1 MYSFLAASIS
11 LHRQKYYHIAKVA
24 DLGKINP
31 ALGLDSVIK
40 ALVPADYTVD
50 TMLLT
55 FPDFLAD
62 LSKVLSKTSKSTI
75 QSYLIWSV
83 ITAFASSVEA
93 PEVEPITRLSN
104 VLAGRV
110 RQS

>member
-1 MYSFLAASIS
+1 M
-11 LHRQKYYHIAKVA
+11 A
-24 DLGKINP
+24 DLAKIGP
-31 ALGLDSVIK
+31 ALGLDSVIQ

-62 LSKVLSKTSKSTI
+62 LSKILSNTSKSTI
-75 QSYLIWSV
+75 QSYLIWNV
-83 ITAFASSVEA
+83 ITAYASSVEA
-93 PEVEPITRLSN
+93 EEVEPITRLSN

-110 RQS
+110 CYRSQV